1 MLTKDVTEILKTLG
15 WEPYRAED
23 GSMFAHYH
31 LPDRIVGISYDVVDY
46 GEDGGKFRLS
56 ANLTT
61 AAYCLAWEYASGEV
75 SQDKYEDTLFS
86 AKEDFDVT
94 ASDPSESHV
103 KESLNRVIAWAK
115 AQDIEQ
121 KLREKAANHSA
132 VAEALLGDIKA
143 LKSSEF
149 TPQLHV
155 PEFADY
161 KTIGWI
167 ERLILFAQAYKNGEL
182 DDILTRKK
190 PKQRSI
196 SLTAASRILK
206 TQGWFSTEPGKM
218 WLSLPDRFIQFN
230 FGFIRLHDNYNVRLE
245 AKISNEEISLA
256 CLYIHFCG
264 QRNLVRPTDIYR
276 SFNTIGGENFRG
288 VDKGIDICVEILNEQ
303 ELTKISERIIQ
314 WARAQDLQASIES
327 KTLIQKYSYYPAVIW
342 HLACL
347 ALTGQIDVLKSYQD
361 SIAEDKIPSHLQ
373 NLDEELEDYVNH
385 AVEFAEKHLI
395 ILKERKDADARLSPH
410 ALAVF
415 NKIAEQLKAMGWTV
429 YRDKNYNRNA
439 YFVSK
444 DRIINIMYNL
454 QSDEEEPI
462 VVFKA
467 SLSTLSFSTA
477 HREIFYNMPQYIALK
492 ESEEVYTVS
501 STELDGGKVK
511 EICTD
516 ILEWADRQN
525 VNQIIY
531 DYVAFPPDSELD
543 LVARHLIA
551 LVLIGD
557 VEKLKSYK
565 ESFRTKNHLGF
576 VEGITKYTIDN
587 ALTLARGY
595 RAGFPKNAPI
605 LSLDPQTTPVASKT
619 VAVEAIEEV
628 GEADDN
634 DDRLTIESATA
645 LLKSLGWSTKK
656 IDGDDYMAS
665 YQLADREVDILYNDE
680 IAKDCPQFDSA
691 FLISTGILAA
701 ACKLID
707 PTNVQ
712 DFPDL
717 ELNFEAKGL
726 EIFEP
731 EVSEDRL
738 KQALD
743 DALEWAVKDIDL
755 SERLR
760 CDYGA
765 APWQQDARSKTDNKD
780 YALLHIGALALLG
793 DVETLQSYQKSFTAG
808 DHLGFDESIGQTHL
822 ERALALAKK
831 VAKVKQLSYA
841 LIEQVAKDFGNHSEL
856 SSEE

>member
-1 MLTKDVTEILKTLG
+1 MTMQTKDVTEILKRLG
-15 WEPYRAED
+15 WEPYRDEVGD
-23 GSMFAHYH
+23 TFAHYH
-31 LPDRIVGISYDVVDY
+31 FPDRIVGISYDVVDY
-46 GEDGGKFRLS
+46 GEEGGKFRLS
-56 ANLTT
+56 ADLTT
-61 AAYCLAWEYASGEV
+61 APYCLSCEYASGEV

-94 ASDPSESHV
+94 ALDLSESHV
-103 KESLNRVIAWAK
+103 KESLNRVIAWAQ
-115 AQDIEQ
+115 AQDIEK
-121 KLREKAANHSA
+121 KLHEEAANHSA
-132 VAEALLGDIKA
+132 VAEALLGDIEA
-143 LKSSEF
+143 LKSSKF

-182 DDILTRKK
+182 DDILARKK
-190 PKQRSI
+190 PKQWSMI
-196 SLTAASRILK
+196 LTAATRIFK
-206 TQGWFSTEPGKM
+206 IQGWFATELGKM
-218 WLSLPDRFIQFN
+218 WLVLPDRFIKLD
-230 FGFIRLHDNYNVRLE
+230 FGFVHLYDQYNVHLE
-245 AKISNEEISLA
+245 AEISNEEISLA

-361 SIAEDKIPSHLQ
+361 SIAEDKIPEHLQ
-373 NLDEELEDYVNH
+373 NLDEELEGYVNH
-385 AVEFAEKHLI
+385 AVEFAERHLK
-395 ILKERKDADARLSPH
+395 ILNEREAAEAHLSPQV
-410 ALAVF
+410 LITF
-415 NKIAEQLKAMGWTV
+415 NKVTEQLKEMGWTV

-467 SLSTLSFSTA
+467 SLSTLGFSTA
-477 HREIFYNMPQYIALK
+477 HREIFYNMPQYIAIK
-492 ESEEVYTVS
+492 EAEEVYTVS
-501 STELDGGKVK
+501 STELDEGKLK
-511 EICTD
+511 QISAD

-565 ESFRTKNHLGF
+565 ENFRKGNPLGF
-576 VEGITKYTIDN
+576 VEEISKYRIDN
-587 ALTLARGY
+587 LLTLARGY

-605 LSLDPQTTPVASKT
+605 LSLDPQTASVASKT
-619 VAVEAIEEV
+619 TSVEVAEEV
-628 GEADDN
+628 DEADDT
-634 DDRLTIESATA
+634 DDRLTMESATA
-645 LLKSLGWSTKK
+645 LLKSLGWSTEK
-656 IDGDDYMAS
+656 INENDHMAS

-680 IAKDCPQFDSA
+680 IAKDYPQFDSA
-691 FLISTGILAA
+691 FMISTGILST
-701 ACKLID
+701 ACKFID
-707 PTNVQ
+707 PTHTE
-712 DFPDL
+712 DIPDIQ
-717 ELNFEAKGL
+717 LNFEAKGL

-731 EVSEDRL
+731 EVTADRL

-743 DALEWAVKDIDL
+743 DALEWSVKDIDF
-755 SERLR
+755 SKRLR
-760 CDYGA
+760 SDYGR
-765 APWQQDARSKTDNKD
+765 APWQQDAKSKTDNKD
-780 YALLHIGALALLG
+780 YALLHLGALALLG

-808 DHLGFDESIGQTHL
+808 DHLGFDESIQQLHL
-822 ERALALAKK
+822 ERALALAKE
-831 VAKVKQLSYA
+831 VAKVKQVSYA
-841 LIEQVAKDFGNHSEL
+841 LIKQVAKGFR
-856 SSEE
+856 